1 MRWVHRSSFTI
12 RVPPGSKSIRL
23 PMPLSSGAG
32 PSPTGAWVVDP
43 DWFGTV
49 VVETEGTNEGQAD
62 LQARCRGVRTNMPT
76 ADLDAEKEKRTV
88 WRILRER
95 RYASIL
101 SGYPQCLTCPELVD
115 REKYGSVPSHTKSGL
130 SQGEDVHTL

>member
-1 MRWVHRSSFTI
+1 
-12 RVPPGSKSIRL
+12 
-23 PMPLSSGAG
+23 MPLSSGAG

-43 DWFGTV
+43 VWFGTV

-95 RYASIL
+95 RYAPIL
-101 SGYPQCLTCPELVD
+101 SVNSQSLTCPGSVD
-115 REKYGSVPSHTKSGL
+115 QEKYGFVPSHTKNGL
-130 SQGEDVHTL
+130 SPGEDVHTL